1 MLVGILE
8 GDSVSLAGGTAVFAD
23 AGAGEGITVTV
34 TGLEL
39 TGPSAGNYVL
49 SETTATLEA
58 DITAKTLSVTGISVE
73 NRVYDGTA
81 DATLDLEAAALD
93 GVVDGDDVVLVTA
106 EAVGAFADADAG
118 EGKPLTVTGLSL
130 GGEQSANYTLA
141 ELVLAADITAKTLSV
156 TGTVELEGAG
166 EGRTTEGWAS
176 RRSGEGPGFDAKHR
190 ARLGW
195 MRAGE
200 GKLRE
205 GMG

>member
-58 DITAKTLSVTGISVE
+58 DITAKTLSVTG
-73 NRVYDGTA
+73 
-81 DATLDLEAAALD
+81 
-93 GVVDGDDVVLVTA
+93 
-106 EAVGAFADADAG
+106 
-118 EGKPLTVTGLSL
+118 
-130 GGEQSANYTLA
+130 
-141 ELVLAADITAKTLSV
+141 
-156 TGTVELEGAG
+156 TVELEGAG